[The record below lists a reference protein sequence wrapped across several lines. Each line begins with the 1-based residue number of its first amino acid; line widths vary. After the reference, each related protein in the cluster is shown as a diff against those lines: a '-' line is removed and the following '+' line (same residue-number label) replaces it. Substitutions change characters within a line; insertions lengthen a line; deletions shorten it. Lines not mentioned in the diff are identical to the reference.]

1 MDGNRRWVRQRGIF
15 NKNSLEAG
23 GTSLE
28 SAIACCLKNNIP
40 YLSVYALSVE
50 NLKRADGTL
59 RDLYALLNEK
69 AQSMSESLVK
79 KSVEMRFVGD
89 RSLFDPCVQTSI
101 DHIEQTTKGGSKL
114 IVQALFCYGGQQ
126 EIAYATKAIAEK
138 VATGQ
143 LDPKNI
149 DTTTFQDHL
158 WTAGIPAPDLIIRSG
173 NMVRLSNFLLFQAA
187 YSELKFLEVLWPDVT
202 EEMLDEAIKGFEGV
216 SRNFGV

>member
-1 MDGNRRWVRQRGIF
+1 MDGNRRWVRQRVLL

-40 YLSVYALSVE
+40 HLSVYALSIE
-50 NLKRADGTL
+50 NLRRSDGTL

-69 AQSMSESLVK
+69 AQSMSQTLVK
-79 KSVEMRFVGD
+79 KGVEMRFVGD
-89 RSLFDPCVQTSI
+89 RTLFDPCVQGSI
-101 DHIEQTTKGGSKL
+101 DVIERTTKGGNKL

-126 EIAYATKAIAEK
+126 EIVHATKVIAEK
-138 VATGQ
+138 VAAGE
-143 LDPKNI
+143 LDPKRV
-149 DTTTFQDHL
+149 DVATFQDHL

-202 EEMLDEAIKGFEGV
+202 EELLDQAVKAFAV
-216 SRNFGV
+216 VPRNFGT